1 MRTRHAAYALAAF
14 LAAWS
19 LFALVDPTKA
29 TGNGDPCATV
39 RNGTP
44 TTCPE
49 PFPPMTP
56 APSTSTTS
64 EPAATTTSTLPQRP
78 PVIDTTPDPE
88 PRDETVI
95 LPPLVVDAD
104 PAVAVQSEAEYTG

>member
-1 MRTRHAAYALAAF
+1 MKPRHALYAGL
-14 LAAWS
+14 
-19 LFALVDPTKA
+19 LFAALCLVTLAFFPDPA
-29 TGNGDPCATV
+29 AGNGDQCATV

-56 APSTSTTS
+56 APSPTTTS
-64 EPAATTTSTLPQRP
+64 QPAATTLPQRP

-88 PRDETVI
+88 PRDETVV
-95 LPPLVVDAD
+95 LPPLVVEAD
-104 PAVAVQSEAEYTG
+104 PATAVQGEARYTG